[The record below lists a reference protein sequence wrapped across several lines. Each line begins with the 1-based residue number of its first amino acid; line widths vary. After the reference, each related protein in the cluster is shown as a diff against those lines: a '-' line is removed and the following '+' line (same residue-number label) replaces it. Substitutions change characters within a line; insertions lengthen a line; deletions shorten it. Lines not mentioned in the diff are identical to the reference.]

1 MVVLAHEQNKYMADV
16 IDKVEVVYPLEKYQR
31 IFTVELNGQ
40 DLTILEAIS
49 QSGILEYYPEIDLSV
64 NQVGI
69 NSEIKALS
77 EKVKAFDRVEI
88 YRPLIIDPMAA
99 RRLRAAR
106 QKA

>member
-1 MVVLAHEQNKYMADV
+1 MADV